1 MTTSSRPFHRLFG
14 AILAVSLGL
23 VLNAEPVHS
32 ATINFDDLSGQGSL
46 PSGYA
51 GPVGCITTLQTAR
64 SFNLSQVRRAFMIP
78 ATQDPI
84 IAFLAS
90 PILFSVALIFPVQPL
105 RLFGSSFTRTGT
117 RSTPHQACQ

>member
-14 AILAVSLGL
+14 AIFAVSLGL

-46 PSGYA
+46 PNGYA
-51 GPVGCITTLQTAR
+51 GLDWFGCLHYDSA
-64 SFNLSQVRRAFMIP
+64 
-78 ATQDPI
+78 DPI

-90 PILFSVALIFPVQPL
+90 PISFSVALIFPVQPL

-117 RSTPHQACQ
+117 RSTPHQAYQ